1 MLRALYNI
9 LFPFRQNVT
18 KVYIWYP
25 SWSSKQVGHAAIT
38 LDDGTHISWWPTEK
52 IEGKKSKKNPREIG
66 SLSEDIALEGRAPDI
81 TFKVTGLNER
91 NIKAWW
97 EAFLD
102 AGEKYNLFTRNC
114 CHIVMN
120 ALKAGGFKC
129 RAYAENLLKPR
140 DVESLVKAGE
150 AVAII

>member
-1 MLRALYNI
+1 M
-9 LFPFRQNVT
+9 

-25 SWSSKQVGHAAIT
+25 SLRPIQVGHAAIT
-38 LDDGTHISWWPTEK
+38 LDDGTHISWWPSGKT
-52 IEGKKSKKNPREIG
+52 EGKKSKKNPREIG
-66 SLSEDIALEGRAPDI
+66 SLSEDIDLEGRRPDV
-81 TFKVTGLNER
+81 TFQVTGLNEGA
-91 NIKAWW
+91 IKAWW

-102 AGEKYNLFTRNC
+102 AGEKYDLRIRNC